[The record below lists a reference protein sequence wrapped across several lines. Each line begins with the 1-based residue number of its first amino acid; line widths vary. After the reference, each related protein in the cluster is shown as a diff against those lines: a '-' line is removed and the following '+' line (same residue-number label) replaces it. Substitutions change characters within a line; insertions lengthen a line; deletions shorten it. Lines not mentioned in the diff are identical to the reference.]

1 MRILKS
7 LVAVS
12 TLGCWSVANAQTP
25 ATTSPAP
32 TDVYHVQFAKALPG
46 QATALEKNLKE
57 QDPKNPMASH
67 YILLRHQEGADW
79 DYCLIQH
86 LGPRATVEIT
96 PPPPSATSAT
106 PAGAWHED
114 TFVAG
119 PSWAEFQKSMDFAG
133 SGSSVYVVSVH
144 RPAPGHRTQLQELL
158 SRADP
163 ASKVAGTVVLPHLE
177 GGAWTFLS
185 INRYNS
191 WQDFGA
197 ERMAAASGK
206 GWLEAREH
214 SAFHTDTIA
223 DRVR

>member
-1 MRILKS
+1 
-7 LVAVS
+7 
-12 TLGCWSVANAQTP
+12 
-25 ATTSPAP
+25 
-32 TDVYHVQFAKALPG
+32 VQFAKALPG
-46 QATALEKNLKE
+46 QALALQKNLQE

-96 PPPPSATSAT
+96 PPPASATSAT

-119 PSWAEFQKSMDFAG
+119 PSWAEFQKAVDFAG
-133 SGSSVYVVSVH
+133 SGTSVYIVSVH

-158 SRADP
+158 SRPDP
-163 ASKVAGTVVLPHLE
+163 SSKVAGRLVLPHLE

-185 INRYNS
+185 IDRYNS

>member
-1 MRILKS
+1 MRIFTS

-12 TLGCWSVANAQTP
+12 ALGCWCVVEAQTP
-25 ATTSPAP
+25 ATTSPTP

-46 QATALEKNLKE
+46 QAPTLEKNLKD

-79 DYCLIQH
+79 DYCLIAH

-106 PAGAWHED
+106 PSGAWHED

-119 PSWAEFQKSMDFAG
+119 PSWPEFQKSMDFAG
-133 SGSSVYVVSVH
+133 SGTSVYIVSIH

-158 SRADP
+158 GRPDP
-163 ASKVAGTVVLPHLE
+163 ASKVAGRLVLPHLE

-185 INRYNS
+185 IDRYNS

-197 ERMAAASGK
+197 DRMAAASGK

>member
-1 MRILKS
+1 VRILKS

-12 TLGCWSVANAQTP
+12 TLGCWSVANAQTA

-46 QATALEKNLKE
+46 QAAALEKNLKE

-96 PPPPSATSAT
+96 PPPPSATNAT

-133 SGSSVYVVSVH
+133 SGTSVYVVSVH
-144 RPAPGHRTQLQELL
+144 RPAPGHRTQLQEFL
-158 SRADP
+158 SRPDP
-163 ASKVAGTVVLPHLE
+163 GTKVAGRLVLPHLE

-185 INRYNS
+185 IDRYNS

-197 ERMAAASGK
+197 DRMNAAGGK